1 MSNERLR
8 AAISAKGE
16 SIHSVAQHVGV
27 DPKSV
32 ERWITTDRTP
42 HRGHRWKTAHFLGV
56 DEVYIW
62 PGVQKQAD
70 TASTSELITYYP
82 HRGAVPTAL
91 WSSLIEKAKDRLDV
105 LVYAGLFLF
114 DSHPDLPDQLAAKAG
129 AGAQIR
135 ILLGDPDSE
144 MIRRR
149 GEEEGIGG
157 DLAARARITRRYL
170 EPAMTTPGVEVRL
183 HDTILYNS
191 IYRFDDDV
199 LVNPHVLGAPAGQN
213 PVLHF
218 RYIPGAR
225 TFRHYMR
232 SFDYAWARG
241 GPAKGYAGT
250 TAGRARACEA

>member
-1 MSNERLR
+1 MANERLR

-16 SIHSVAQHVGV
+16 TIQSVAQHVGV

-32 ERWITTDRTP
+32 ERWITTNRTP
-42 HRGHRWKTAHFLGV
+42 HRGHRWKAASFLGT
-56 DEVYIW
+56 DEVYLW
-62 PGVQKQAD
+62 PAVEKQAE
-70 TASTSELITYYP
+70 TASVSELITYYP
-82 HRGAVPTAL
+82 HRGAVPAPL
-91 WSSLIEKAKDRLDV
+91 WPSLFEKATNQVDI

-114 DSHPDLPDQLAAKAG
+114 DGHPDLPELLAEKAN
-129 AGAQIR
+129 AGTQVR

-144 MIRRR
+144 TVRQR
-149 GEEEGIGG
+149 GEEEGIGDG
-157 DLAARARITRRYL
+157 LAARARITRSYL
-170 EPAMTTPGVEVRL
+170 QPVSKTPGLEIRL

-232 SFDYAWARG
+232 SFDYAWDRG
-241 GPAKGYAGT
+241 QPV
-250 TAGRARACEA
+250 

>member
-1 MSNERLR
+1 MANERLR
-8 AAISAKGE
+8 AAISAQGKTVQA
-16 SIHSVAQHVGV
+16 VAEHVEV

-32 ERWITTDRTP
+32 ERWITLDRTP
-42 HRGHRWKTAHFLGV
+42 HRRHRWATATFLGV
-56 DEVYIW
+56 DEVYLW
-62 PGVQKQAD
+62 PAVEKQVE
-70 TASTSELITYYP
+70 TASASELVTYYP
-82 HRGAVPTAL
+82 HRGAVPASL
-91 WSSLIEKAKDRLDV
+91 WSSLIDQAANHVEI

-114 DSHPDLPDQLAAKAG
+114 DGHPDLPDQLADKAR
-129 AGAQIR
+129 AGAQVR

-144 MIRRR
+144 MIHQR
-149 GEEEGIGG
+149 GVEEGIGD

-170 EPAMTTPGVEVRL
+170 EPAADVPGVEVRL

-218 RYIPGAR
+218 RYLPGAR

-232 SFDYAWARG
+232 SFDYAWDRS
-241 GPAKGYAGT
+241 
-250 TAGRARACEA
+250 TAG

>member
-1 MSNERLR
+1 MANERLR
-8 AAISAKGE
+8 AAISAKNE
-16 SIHSVAQHVGV
+16 TIQSVAQHVGV

-42 HRGHRWKTAHFLGV
+42 HRGHRWKTASFLEA
-56 DEVYIW
+56 DEVYLW
-62 PGVQKQAD
+62 PAVEKQAES
-70 TASTSELITYYP
+70 ASTSELISYYP
-82 HRGAVPTAL
+82 HRGAVPAPL
-91 WSSLIEKAKDRLDV
+91 WPSLFERATSQVDI

-114 DSHPDLPDQLAAKAG
+114 DGHPDLPELLAEKAN
-129 AGAQIR
+129 AGTQVR

-144 MIRRR
+144 MVRQR
-149 GEEEGIGG
+149 GEEEGIGDG
-157 DLAARARITRRYL
+157 LAARARITRSYL
-170 EPAMTTPGVEVRL
+170 DPVAKTPGLEIRL

-191 IYRFDDDV
+191 IYRIDEDV

-232 SFDYAWARG
+232 SFDYARERG
-241 GPAKGYAGT
+241 RPA
-250 TAGRARACEA
+250 

>member
-1 MSNERLR
+1 M
-8 AAISAKGE
+8 AD
-16 SIHSVAQHVGV
+16 HVGV

-32 ERWITTDRTP
+32 ERWISTNRTP
-42 HRGHRWKTAHFLGV
+42 HRGHRWKAASFLGV
-56 DEVYIW
+56 DEVYVW
-62 PGVQKQAD
+62 PSVQKQAE

-91 WSSLIEKAKDRLDV
+91 WSSLIEQATSHV
-105 LVYAGLFLF
+105 EILVYAGLFLF
-114 DSHPDLPDQLAAKAG
+114 DSHPDLRDQLAQKATAG
-129 AGAQIR
+129 ARVR

-144 MIRRR
+144 AVGQR
-149 GEEEGIGG
+149 GDEEGIGG

-170 EPAMTTPGVEVRL
+170 EPTMATTGVEVRS
-183 HDTILYNS
+183 HDTILCNS

-218 RYIPGAR
+218 RYLPGAR

-232 SFDYAWARG
+232 SFDYAWERG
-241 GPAKGYAGT
+241 MPAV
-250 TAGRARACEA
+250 R

>member
-82 HRGAVPTAL
+82 HRGAVP
-91 WSSLIEKAKDRLDV
+91 
-105 LVYAGLFLF
+105 
-114 DSHPDLPDQLAAKAG
+114 
-129 AGAQIR
+129 
-135 ILLGDPDSE
+135 
-144 MIRRR
+144 
-149 GEEEGIGG
+149 
-157 DLAARARITRRYL
+157 
-170 EPAMTTPGVEVRL
+170 
-183 HDTILYNS
+183 
-191 IYRFDDDV
+191 
-199 LVNPHVLGAPAGQN
+199 
-213 PVLHF
+213 
-218 RYIPGAR
+218 
-225 TFRHYMR
+225 
-232 SFDYAWARG
+232 
-241 GPAKGYAGT
+241 
-250 TAGRARACEA
+250 